1 MAPGRGGGTG
11 AARCRRGGRREAGGA
26 APPAVPRGRWALRRG
41 ARSDGGAM
49 AAAKLCRIRTNVCVA
64 PPFGRRLQN
73 EFWTRSWKKEDARP
87 PWFFGTW
94 VCLQSRNWRVNGVNN
109 YLGRQQVPSVCLCR
123 SAPAAVVRQKAADE
137 KTEEFKLVY
146 RFPGIKYCRVLS
158 RLKLLQTATT
168 VVMLPPICYLYLQ
181 DQVSQNVLLYTTG
194 VALFA
199 GAMLYGMSYFF
210 RRIIGLIYLNET
222 SHTVK
227 VAHLTFWGRRND
239 IYCPLE
245 TVMTLGEVG
254 DSKGELLLQFKRYN
268 STDILY
274 FTIKF
279 GQIVDR
285 QKFTQ
290 IFGKLE

>member
-1 MAPGRGGGTG
+1 
-11 AARCRRGGRREAGGA
+11 
-26 APPAVPRGRWALRRG
+26 
-41 ARSDGGAM
+41 
-49 AAAKLCRIRTNVCVA
+49 
-64 PPFGRRLQN
+64 
-73 EFWTRSWKKEDARP
+73 TRSWRKEDARP
-87 PWFFGTW
+87 PCFFGTW
-94 VCLQSRNWRVNGVNN
+94 ECLQSQNGCVNGVRN
-109 YLGRQQVPSVCLCR
+109 YLGRQRVPSACLCR
-123 SAPAAVVRQKAADE
+123 SAPAAAVRQKAADE

-168 VVMLPPICYLYLQ
+168 MVMLPPICYLYLQ
-181 DQVSQNVLLYTTG
+181 DQVSQNMLLYTTG
-194 VALFA
+194 IAFFA

-210 RRIIGLIYLNET
+210 RRIIGLIYLSET
-222 SHTVK
+222 GRTVK

-239 IYCPLE
+239 IYCPIE
-245 TVMTLGEVG
+245 TVMTLDEVG
-254 DSKGELLLQFKRYN
+254 DSKGELLLQFKQYN

>member
-1 MAPGRGGGTG
+1 MTCGNIYLQGR
-11 AARCRRGGRREAGGA
+11 
-26 APPAVPRGRWALRRG
+26 
-41 ARSDGGAM
+41 
-49 AAAKLCRIRTNVCVA
+49 LCTIRTNVCMA
-64 PPFGRRLQN
+64 PAFGRCLRNGL
-73 EFWTRSWKKEDARP
+73 WTRPWQKEDACTP
-87 PWFFGTW
+87 CFFGSW
-94 VCLQSRNWRVNGVNN
+94 GCLQSQNWRVCGVRC
-109 YLGRQQVPSVCLCR
+109 LGRLGEPPVRLCR
-123 SAPAAVVRQKAADE
+123 SAPAAVVPQKAVGE

-168 VVMLPPICYLYLQ
+168 MVMLPPIYYLYLQ
-181 DQVSQNVLLYTTG
+181 DQVSQNILLYSTG

-210 RRIIGLIYLNET
+210 RRVIGFIYLSET
-222 SHTVK
+222 GRVVR

-245 TVMTLGEVG
+245 TVMTLDEVG

-285 QKFTQ
+285 QKFMQ
-290 IFGKLE
+290 IFGELE

>member
-1 MAPGRGGGTG
+1 IFPYRLGSAELGLKSVWHRLLGDVHKIGSGQ
-11 AARCRRGGRREAGGA
+11 E
-26 APPAVPRGRWALRRG
+26 PPVR
-41 ARSDGGAM
+41 
-49 AAAKLCRIRTNVCVA
+49 LCH
-64 PPFGRRLQN
+64 
-73 EFWTRSWKKEDARP
+73 
-87 PWFFGTW
+87 
-94 VCLQSRNWRVNGVNN
+94 
-109 YLGRQQVPSVCLCR
+109 
-123 SAPAAVVRQKAADE
+123 SAPAAVVQQKAVDV

-181 DQVSQNVLLYTTG
+181 DQVSQNILIYTTG
-194 VALFA
+194 IAVFA

-210 RRIIGLIYLNET
+210 RRIIGFIYLNET
-222 SHTVK
+222 GRTVR
-227 VAHLTFWGRRND
+227 VAHLTFWGKRND
-239 IYCPLE
+239 IYCPIE
-245 TVMTLGEVG
+245 TVMTLDEVG
-254 DSKGELLLQFKRYN
+254 DSKEELLLQFKRYN

-290 IFGKLE
+290 IFGKPE

>member
-1 MAPGRGGGTG
+1 MTCGTISLQ
-11 AARCRRGGRREAGGA
+11 AR
-26 APPAVPRGRWALRRG
+26 
-41 ARSDGGAM
+41 
-49 AAAKLCRIRTNVCVA
+49 LCRIKTEVCI
-64 PPFGRRLQN
+64 PPSFGRCLQN
-73 EFWTRSWKKEDARP
+73 KLWTRSWEKEDARP
-87 PWFFGTW
+87 PYLWS
-94 VCLQSRNWRVNGVNN
+94 QNWRAGALNN
-109 YLGRQQVPSVCLCR
+109 YLGRQREPSVCLCH
-123 SAPAAVVRQKAADE
+123 SAPAAAVRQKAVDE

-168 VVMLPPICYLYLQ
+168 VVVLPPIYHLYLQ
-181 DQVSQNVLLYTTG
+181 DQVSQRLLLYTTG
-194 VALFA
+194 IALFA

-222 SHTVK
+222 GRTVK

-239 IYCPLE
+239 IYCPIE
-245 TVMTLGEVG
+245 TVMALDEVG

-285 QKFTQ
+285 QKFIQ
-290 IFGKLE
+290 IFGELE

>member
-1 MAPGRGGGTG
+1 MAP
-11 AARCRRGGRREAGGA
+11 
-26 APPAVPRGRWALRRG
+26 
-41 ARSDGGAM
+41 S
-49 AAAKLCRIRTNVCVA
+49 
-64 PPFGRRLQN
+64 FGRCLQKH
-73 EFWTRSWKKEDARP
+73 FWTRSWKKEDARP

-94 VCLQSRNWRVNGVNN
+94 ECSQSQNRHVNGN
-109 YLGRQQVPSVCLCR
+109 YLGRQREPSLCLCH
-123 SAPAAVVRQKAADE
+123 SAPAAAVQQKSVDR

-168 VVMLPPICYLYLQ
+168 MVMLPPICYLYLQ
-181 DQVSQNVLLYTTG
+181 DQVSQNILFYTTG
-194 VALFA
+194 IALFA

-222 SHTVK
+222 GRTVK
-227 VAHLTFWGRRND
+227 VSHLTFWGRRND
-239 IYCPLE
+239 IYCPIE
-245 TVMTLGEVG
+245 TVMTLDEVG

-290 IFGKLE
+290 IFGELH

>member
-1 MAPGRGGGTG
+1 
-11 AARCRRGGRREAGGA
+11 
-26 APPAVPRGRWALRRG
+26 
-41 ARSDGGAM
+41 M
-49 AAAKLCRIRTNVCVA
+49 AAARLCSIRTEVCMA
-64 PPFGRRLQN
+64 PLFGRCLQN
-73 EFWTRSWKKEDARP
+73 KLWTRSWRKEDARP
-87 PWFFGTW
+87 PCLFGTW
-94 VCLQSRNWRVNGVNN
+94 ECLHSQKQRFHGVSN
-109 YLGRQQVPSVCLCR
+109 YLGRQREPPVRLCHL
-123 SAPAAVVRQKAADE
+123 APAAMVQQKAMDKKA
-137 KTEEFKLVY
+137 EEFKLVY
-146 RFPGIKYCRVLS
+146 RFPWIKYCKVLS

-168 VVMLPPICYLYLQ
+168 MVTLPPICYLYLQ
-181 DQVSQNVLLYTTG
+181 DQVSLNILLYTTG
-194 VALFA
+194 IAFFA

-222 SHTVK
+222 GHTVR

-239 IYCPLE
+239 IYCPIE
-245 TVMTLGEVG
+245 TVMTLDEVG

-290 IFGKLE
+290 IFGELK

>member
-1 MAPGRGGGTG
+1 
-11 AARCRRGGRREAGGA
+11 
-26 APPAVPRGRWALRRG
+26 
-41 ARSDGGAM
+41 M
-49 AAAKLCRIRTNVCVA
+49 AAAKLCRIRTKVRIA
-64 PPFGRRLQN
+64 PSFGRCLQN
-73 EFWTRSWKKEDARP
+73 KLWTRSWEKEDAHP
-87 PWFFGTW
+87 P
-94 VCLQSRNWRVNGVNN
+94 CLQSQNWRAGALNN
-109 YLGRQQVPSVCLCR
+109 YLGRQREPCVCLCH
-123 SAPAAVVRQKAADE
+123 SAPAAVVRQKAVDE

-168 VVMLPPICYLYLQ
+168 VAVLPPICHLYLQ
-181 DQVSQNVLLYTTG
+181 DQVSQHLLLYTTG
-194 VALFA
+194 IALFA

-210 RRIIGLIYLNET
+210 RRIIGLIYLSET
-222 SHTVK
+222 GRIVK

-239 IYCPLE
+239 IYCPIE
-245 TVMTLGEVG
+245 TVMTLDEVG

-290 IFGKLE
+290 IFGKVE